1 MHPRGR
7 FSQTWPRRESNRL
20 LGSVCCRQTL
30 AQLSGDRPLDA
41 VQSMPLPPGKVMAG
55 LPLGR
60 APRGGSE
67 APSLSRLWTLLFL
80 LRFCPPLFF
89 SLHLNLLF
97 SSTFC
102 FSLSIFPL
110 LAHFHPSR
118 HTQTPDHPGASGSI
132 SRDWIPLLWP
142 HPFPLHARVLSLKLH
157 ESPGEA

>member
-41 VQSMPLPPGKVMAG
+41 VQSMPLPPGKVTAG

-67 APSLSRLWTLLFL
+67 APLSLT
-80 LRFCPPLFF
+80 
-89 SLHLNLLF
+89 SLD
-97 SSTFC
+97 SS
-102 FSLSIFPL
+102 L
-110 LAHFHPSR
+110 PS
-118 HTQTPDHPGASGSI
+118 S
-132 SRDWIPLLWP
+132 
-142 HPFPLHARVLSLKLH
+142 VLSSSLLL
-157 ESPGEA
+157 SVG